1 MMSHRSRTLVAGA
14 VLLMPTVAAA
24 QSRSATVFAPP
35 STGTIAIRTAIV
47 LPDYTIK
54 PLPLLTVSARS
65 IDRADVISGRTDL
78 EGRLSMTLP
87 VGRYTLVARPSQP
100 IGGRTFAWSVPIT
113 VQGSSTQ
120 AIELTNANAASD
132 SVAVAAATPEPPRP
146 ALQAAVGLPAGER
159 TAANATAQRPSESA
173 ISPESASS
181 IAGPVARPTMPNV
194 PPAAEAVWRAN
205 TSGFFIGLALNGSA
219 IRADKVSSS
228 TESGGGLSLQL
239 GWGFTKQFAMFIDGS
254 AARIAS
260 DAGDYDLAHFDI
272 GARWHFVSPS
282 RALVPFLEVGLTGR
296 AASEQDVFLIDDF
309 GNSYQGDLSIQGSG
323 FSFGGGLQYFVA
335 PKWALGGTLKWT
347 TGTFSR
353 VQFNNVSVD
362 GLDLDATSARFN
374 LGFTWYPMG
383 GKAR

>member
-1 MMSHRSRTLVAGA
+1 M
-14 VLLMPTVAAA
+14 MPTLAAA
-24 QSRSATVFAPP
+24 QSRSSTVFAPP

-65 IDRADVISGRTDL
+65 TDRADVISGRTDL

-87 VGRYTLVARPSQP
+87 SGRYTLVARPSQP
-100 IGGRTFAWSVPIT
+100 IGGRTFAWSVPVT
-113 VQGSSTQ
+113 VQGSSAQT
-120 AIELTNANAASD
+120 IELTNANAASD
-132 SVAVAAATPEPPRP
+132 SVAVAVTTPPPPRP
-146 ALQAAVGLPAGER
+146 ATQTAVGPPAGER
-159 TAANATAQRPSESA
+159 TAVSATVPSSESA
-173 ISPESASS
+173 VSPESASS
-181 IAGPVARPTMPNV
+181 IAGPVARPTMTNAA
-194 PPAAEAVWRAN
+194 PASEAVSRAN

-228 TESGGGLSLQL
+228 TESGGGLALQL

-296 AASEQDVFLIDDF
+296 AASEQGVYLIDDF

-335 PKWALGGTLKWT
+335 PAWALGGTLKWT